1 MESPRFE
8 GHALPCL
15 IGSLPLTDY
24 REAADWVERFTP
36 EIPLWVQL
44 PRLPGEMITQQF
56 AAGLPGLR
64 EAEGRV
70 FVDTEA
76 EGFPGEL
83 ESFYAEV
90 LDIEEGGRDLEGSRF
105 ALRPE
110 AAGGFFE
117 LERRASSWT
126 KPPSAV
132 KGQIIGP
139 VTFGTSFT
147 DGRGRPIFY
156 DPSLREALL
165 QLLALRA
172 RWQVRRLSA
181 LAPRVLLFFDD
192 PAITAFGSSQH
203 IGLAREEIAQGLAAV
218 IAAVHREGGLAGV
231 HICANADWTLVLDS
245 EADIVSFDAYS
256 FFDRFV
262 IYADPIRR
270 FLARGGVI
278 AWGIVPTLH
287 PEDLARETVASLAA
301 CFRDQLGRVGALGVS
316 PSRLLAQSLI
326 TPACGMGTLPRELAW
341 RGLELTRGLSERIR
355 GAEGAGGAIREVP
368 A

>member
-8 GHALPCL
+8 GQALPCQ
-15 IGSLPLTDY
+15 IGSLPLSDY
-24 REAADWVERFTP
+24 REAAEWVERFTP

-44 PRLPGEMITQQF
+44 PQLPGEMITRQF

-70 FVDTEA
+70 FVDTEG
-76 EGFPGEL
+76 EDFPGEL

-90 LDIEEGGRDLEGSRF
+90 LEIEEGLRDLETSRF

-117 LERRASSWT
+117 LERRASSWKT
-126 KPPSAV
+126 PPWAV

-139 VTFGTSFT
+139 VSFGMSFT
-147 DGRGRPIFY
+147 DGGGRPIFY
-156 DPSLREALL
+156 EPSLREALL

-181 LAPRVLLFFDD
+181 IAPRVLLFFDD

-203 IGLAREEIAQGLAAV
+203 IGLAREDIVQGLAAV
-218 IAAVHREGGLAGV
+218 IEAVHREGALAGV
-231 HICANADWTLVLDS
+231 HICANADWTLVFDS
-245 EADIVSFDAYS
+245 EADIVSFDAS
-256 FFDRFV
+256 CFFDRFV

-287 PEDLARETVASLAA
+287 PEDLARATLDGLEAR
-301 CFRDQLGRVGALGVS
+301 FRNQAGRVCALGVS
-316 PSRLLAQSLI
+316 APQLLAQSLI
-326 TPACGMGTLPRELAW
+326 TPACGLGTLPRELAW
-341 RGLELTRGLSERIR
+341 KGLELTRGLSERIR
-355 GAEGAGGAIREVP
+355 AGISIREV
-368 A
+368 AT